1 MSAGEVAGLP
11 AMTLR
16 KAPVQIFGSGIAGRA
31 GLAES
36 AAAYDSL
43 LELAAAGEI
52 TLDLEPVP
60 LADVE
65 QAWSRTDG
73 RRVVFVP

>member
-1 MSAGEVAGLP
+1 MA
-11 AMTLR
+11 LR
-16 KAPVQIFGSGIAGRA
+16 KAPVQIFGSGVGGRA

-36 AAAYDSL
+36 AAAYGSL
-43 LELAAAGEI
+43 LELAASGEI
-52 TLDLEPVP
+52 ALDVDPVP

-65 QAWSRTDG
+65 MAWAHPDTG